1 MKFTYEAYENMIL
14 SLKKNNYEI
23 VDYKNYEG
31 KERIVILRHDVDFS
45 LEKALEMAELEN
57 KLNVSAIYF
66 VLLSTDFYNVASKK
80 SIEIIKKI
88 INSGGTIGLHFDEQ
102 KYQIETKKDLIKY
115 IKYEA
120 DILSKII
127 EEKIDIVSMHRPSKK
142 FLEMNLE
149 IPEMINSYQKGFFK
163 NFKYVSDSRMNWR
176 ENIEEIINSNK
187 YEKLHI
193 LIHPFWYEEKED
205 TMRNKLKKFLENS
218 VIDRYHTLD
227 DNLKNLESVISKEE
241 IKNYGKKI

>member
-1 MKFTYEAYENMIL
+1 MKFTYEAYKNMIL
-14 SLKKNNYEI
+14 NLKKNNYEI
-23 VDYKNYEG
+23 IDYKNYKV
-31 KERIVILRHDVDFS
+31 KEKAVILRHDVDFS

-57 KLNVSAIYF
+57 RLNVSAIYF

-80 SIEIIKKI
+80 STEIIKKI
-88 INSGGTIGLHFDEQ
+88 INLGGIIGLHFDEQ
-102 KYQIETKKDLIKY
+102 KYQVETKEDLIEY
-115 IKYEA
+115 VKYEA

-127 EEKIDIVSMHRPSKK
+127 GEKIEIVSMHRPSKK

-149 IPEMINSYQKGFFK
+149 IPEMINSYQKEFFE

-193 LIHPFWYEEKED
+193 LTHPFWYEDKED
-205 TMRNKLKKFLENS
+205 TMKNKLEKFLENS
-218 VIDRYHTLD
+218 VINRYHALD
-227 DNLKNLESVISKEE
+227 DNLKDLESVISKEE

>member
-88 INSGGTIGLHFDEQ
+88 INLGGTIGLHFDEQ

-149 IPEMINSYQKGFFK
+149 IPEMINSYQKEFFK

-205 TMRNKLKKFLENS
+205 TMRNRLKKFLENS

>member
-102 KYQIETKKDLIKY
+102 KY
-115 IKYEA
+115 
-120 DILSKII
+120 
-127 EEKIDIVSMHRPSKK
+127 
-142 FLEMNLE
+142 
-149 IPEMINSYQKGFFK
+149 
-163 NFKYVSDSRMNWR
+163 
-176 ENIEEIINSNK
+176 
-187 YEKLHI
+187 
-193 LIHPFWYEEKED
+193 
-205 TMRNKLKKFLENS
+205 
-218 VIDRYHTLD
+218 
-227 DNLKNLESVISKEE
+227 
-241 IKNYGKKI
+241 